1 MKYVYPAI
9 FYRAKDG
16 GYCID
21 FPDVEGAATQANTI
35 YEAIEMA
42 EDALV
47 GMLVLHEDREAG
59 RLDHEMKNRIVEP
72 TPIEEVKAEP
82 DEYSTGAFVTLI
94 KADTDAYRKVLA
106 ELDAERTKEAEMAP

>member
-9 FYRAKDG
+9 FYRATDG

-21 FPDVEGAATQANTI
+21 FPDVEGATTQADTI

-42 EDALV
+42 EDALN
-47 GMLVLHEDREAG
+47 GMLVCYEDYKAG

-106 ELDAERTKEAEMAP
+106 ELDAERAKEAEMAS